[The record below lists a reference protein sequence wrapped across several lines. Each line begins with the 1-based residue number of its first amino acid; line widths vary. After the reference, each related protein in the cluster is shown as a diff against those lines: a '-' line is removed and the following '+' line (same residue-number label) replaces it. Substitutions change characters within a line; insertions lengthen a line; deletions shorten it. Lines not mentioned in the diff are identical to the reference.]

1 MNSRSPT
8 CIHKPSLPTAT
19 YILPGARSD
28 LELDLRRQFPLFLRQ
43 GEILLLEFF
52 IKNIS
57 AVETPLLTQSG
68 KSMVSIVIRFH
79 RELGNM
85 VNTYFQTFL
94 LCLMAYLT
102 LYINLADFGNR
113 YQLYIL
119 QTGIV

>member
-1 MNSRSPT
+1 M
-8 CIHKPSLPTAT
+8 
-19 YILPGARSD
+19 
-28 LELDLRRQFPLFLRQ
+28 
-43 GEILLLEFF
+43 LEFF
-52 IKNIS
+52 IKSIS
-57 AVETPLLTQSG
+57 AIEMPLLTQSG

-113 YQLYIL
+113 YIS
-119 QTGIV
+119 IVIITITIIINTISCRHFVTVAQSVFLCTFIAKESIAVYQIKP

>member
-1 MNSRSPT
+1 MVVAVFKSFLFVLRGHPNFNS
-8 CIHKPSLPTAT
+8 
-19 YILPGARSD
+19 
-28 LELDLRRQFPLFLRQ
+28 FQ

-57 AVETPLLTQSG
+57 AIETPLLTQSG
-68 KSMVSIVIRFH
+68 KSMVSIVIKFH

-113 YQLYIL
+113 
-119 QTGIV
+119 

>member
-1 MNSRSPT
+1 M
-8 CIHKPSLPTAT
+8 
-19 YILPGARSD
+19 
-28 LELDLRRQFPLFLRQ
+28 
-43 GEILLLEFF
+43 LLEFF

-57 AVETPLLTQSG
+57 ASLNPIVTDTG
-68 KSMVSIVIRFH
+68 KSMVSIYINFH

-113 YQLYIL
+113 
-119 QTGIV
+119 